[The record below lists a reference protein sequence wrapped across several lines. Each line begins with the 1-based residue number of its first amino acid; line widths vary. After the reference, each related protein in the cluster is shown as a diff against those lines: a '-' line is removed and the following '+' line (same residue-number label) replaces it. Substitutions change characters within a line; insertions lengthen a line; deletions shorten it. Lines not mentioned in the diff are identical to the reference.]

1 MFVNARNNNHDCVFV
16 AYRKIIQCD
25 YQTAIEALNDVT
37 YLEDMNDKNKLTE
50 TLKNEA
56 FLCYVEKLKSTKGL
70 SLNIDDLAKI
80 FFKSSTDVKNTIE
93 KKIRQNEIS
102 GKIQDNLIEIF
113 DNDENEMRN
122 EFQWDLLQSGIR
134 LLEYKKLENENID

>member
-1 MFVNARNNNHDCVFV
+1 
-16 AYRKIIQCD
+16 
-25 YQTAIEALNDVT
+25 
-37 YLEDMNDKNKLTE
+37 MNDKSKLTE

-56 FLCYVEKLKSTKGL
+56 FLCYVEKLKSTQGL

-80 FFKSSTDVKNTIE
+80 FLKSPTDVKTTIE

-113 DNDENEMRN
+113 ENEENEMRN
-122 EFQWDLLQSGIR
+122 ECQWDLLQSGIR